1 MVLGARRT
9 DRLEALKKEIEAA
22 GGIAAYK
29 ETDVVSRDQ
38 VVALI
43 KTANDTFGPVRP
55 LVPPFAFVLF
65 ICQTLVLFTLLSL
78 STCLV
83 VGTTCMQVDILV
95 NNAGVMLL
103 SPIDALLQDEWERML
118 DVNVKVCARSPH
130 CSCRLARDLTHK
142 CACVCSG
149 RPQRCCCRSAGH
161 DREGQ
166 GRHCQY
172 LFGCVPAVMHEST
185 TSRDL
190 NCHHVQMLAASSSPP
205 APFTAPRSGLLRP
218 SLRVSGAR

>member
-1 MVLGARRT
+1 LAEAGAKVVLGARRT

-43 KTANDTFGPVRP
+43 KTANDTF
-55 LVPPFAFVLF
+55 VPPFAFVLF

-142 CACVCSG
+142 CVCVCVFVQGVLNGVAAVLPGMTERGKGDIVNISSG
-149 RPQRCCCRSAGH
+149 AFLLLCMRVQRVVISTVITCRCWPQALPHR
-161 DREGQ
+161 
-166 GRHCQY
+166 RH
-172 LFGCVPAVMHEST
+172 
-185 TSRDL
+185 
-190 NCHHVQMLAASSSPP
+190 
-205 APFTAPRSGLLRP
+205 LLR
-218 SLRVSGAR
+218 LEVGC